1 MKKLFIIVRLN
12 NFWKFTINYK
22 FVDMKKNLLLI
33 LVLFMTGILGLNA
46 QASLEG
52 TVKDKDG
59 GAPLDFAYVKLYKG
73 GSLITGTQTDIDG
86 NYLMSNLDPG
96 TYDVEASYIGYQA
109 SRTTSVVVKAGNI
122 MRLDFELGAAGVKLD
137 DVVIKA
143 YKAPL
148 IDIDNTTTGGT
159 VTSDQIA
166 NLPTKSVNA
175 IAATTAGVS
184 SQDGGDMSFRGGR
197 TNSNAILVDGI
208 RVSANSVPQSEI
220 EQMQVITGGLA
231 AKYGDA
237 TGGLISITTKGPSR
251 KFSGGIEL
259 ETSQYLDPY
268 GYNLASGYLSGPIIK
283 KDDRTV
289 LGFRLSGQY
298 KYVVDND
305 PSAIGYYAAPESII
319 KKIEEN
325 PVTKFKTTQI
335 TTASY
340 LRESDMGGPMKISPN
355 DDNTDLNLSAKLD
368 ARISDNM
375 DISLSGGYVDN
386 ANRFTPTRSGNEG
399 FSSSKWRMLNW
410 TNNPIYNTQR
420 MRGNFRLRHKIGK
433 QGVEVNKDE
442 KKSGFMIRNANYTIR
457 LGYERTTNGTQDYTH
472 GDKLSRYGYYGS
484 QDVRQVEAISIVD
497 PETWHGKG
505 TTYIGGRPYDFV
517 GYFNVLSPFEASTD
531 INPTLAKFNT
541 INGHLDDNYSQV
553 WDDLYFNTGKVYDNF
568 SKSDNER
575 YNFNVSAGFDIFP
588 SGSTKGRHSIEIG
601 VAGEMRINRY
611 WSVNPIKMW
620 ELAKELQNS
629 WIVGLDTNDIVGEF
643 DAPVRGEDYTWL
655 RYNTKLN
662 KNEDSKFYKSVRD
675 LLGRDEHAYV
685 FVDRDLNPDQMSLD
699 MFSAKELNGKNIM
712 YYYGYDYL
720 GNKLS
725 NNVKFNDF
733 FSEDGRKDF
742 WSPAANPLYGGI
754 YLQDKFSFKDI
765 IMRIGMRVDYYDAN
779 TKVLKDPY
787 SLYEIE
793 TAQEFYSSQE
803 GLDKPESV
811 GDDYKVYVSEPGS
824 NNVIGFR
831 KGDQWYSDSGIA
843 TDGSNIFKGGIVT
856 PYYKER
862 VDSLRNI
869 QAKFYNPDIS
879 FEDYTPQVNFM
890 PRIAFSFPISEDA
903 GFFAHYDVLV
913 QRPADRTTMTP
924 MQYYYFE
931 QKNNQ
936 TYNNPNLKPSKTID
950 YEVGF
955 QQKLSGNSALKIQA
969 FYREM
974 RDMIRVRPY
983 IFVPAISKY
992 KSYGNLD
999 YGTVKGFSFTYDF
1012 RRKGNIEFQVNYTL
1026 QFAFGT
1032 GSSSNAASG
1041 TSNRGIIRN
1050 LYPASFDERHN
1061 ISAIIDYRYFHGKKY
1076 NGPELF
1082 GFKIFED
1089 AGINLQTQAS
1099 SGRPY
1104 TVRNQPTQFD
1114 ATGYKGEINGARKP
1128 WYLEMNLKADKN
1140 FKITNKLSANIYIR
1154 VENLLNTKNV
1164 LGVYGYTGDPD
1175 DDGFLVSRYG
1185 ESKINNIEAQGKP
1198 IDAFYDQYN
1207 WRLAA
1212 PGHYSRPRRIYMG
1225 VMFNL

>member
-1 MKKLFIIVRLN
+1 
-12 NFWKFTINYK
+12 
-22 FVDMKKNLLLI
+22 MKKNLLLI
-33 LVLFMTGILGLNA
+33 LVLFMTGILGMNA
-46 QASLEG
+46 QASMEG

-96 TYDVEASYIGYQA
+96 TYDVEASYLGYQ
-109 SRTTSVVVKAGNI
+109 SGRTVGVVVKAGAI
-122 MRLDFELGAAGVKLD
+122 MRLDFELSAGGVKLE

-208 RVSANSVPQSEI
+208 RVSANSIPQSEI
-220 EQMQVITGGLA
+220 EQLQVITGGLA

-251 KFSGGIEL
+251 KFSGGVEV

-283 KDDRTV
+283 NEDKTV

-298 KYVVDND
+298 KYVTDNN
-305 PSAIGYYAAPESII
+305 PSAIGYYAAPESVI
-319 KKIEEN
+319 KKIEEK
-325 PVTKFKTTQI
+325 PVSKFKTTRI
-335 TTASY
+335 TTANY
-340 LRESDMGGPMKISPN
+340 LTNEDIGDPMKISPN
-355 DDNTDLNLSAKLD
+355 DENKDININAKLD

-386 ANRFTPTRSGNEG
+386 QNRFTPGRNSGEKQ
-399 FSSSKWRMLNW
+399 KWRILNW
-410 TNNPIYNTQR
+410 THNPYQNTNR
-420 MRGNFRLRHKIGK
+420 YRGNFRLRHKIGK

-442 KKSGFMIRNANYTIR
+442 GKSGFMIRNANYTIR
-457 LGYERTTNGTQDYTH
+457 LGYERMTRNTEDFTH
-472 GDKLSRYGYYGS
+472 KDQLSRYGYYGS
-484 QDVRQVEAISIVD
+484 RDAELQTIVAVVDTAI
-497 PETWHGKG
+497 WKG
-505 TTYIGGRPYDFV
+505 RGVQWINTRPYDFV
-517 GYFNVLSPFEASTD
+517 GYLQLFKPFKPSTT
-531 INPTLAKFNT
+531 INPTLAKFSVV
-541 INGHLDDNYSQV
+541 NGDRNDNFSEV
-553 WDDLYFNTGKVYDNF
+553 WDDLYYNAGRVYNGF
-568 SKSDNER
+568 SKEDNER

-601 VAGEMRINRY
+601 VVGEMRVNRY
-611 WSVNPIKMW
+611 WSVSPIKMW

-629 WIVGLDTNDIVGEF
+629 WIVGLDTTDILEGEEF
-643 DAPVRGEDYTWL
+643 VQPVQGEDHTWL

-662 KNEDSKFYKSVRD
+662 RNEDSRFYKTVRD
-675 LLGRDEHAYV
+675 LLGRDEHDYV
-685 FVDRDLNPDQMSLD
+685 FVDRDLTPEQLRLD
-699 MFSAKELNGKNIM
+699 MFSAKELNGKGMM

-733 FSEDGRKDF
+733 FSEEGRKDF

-765 IMRIGMRVDYYDAN
+765 IMRIGARVDYYDAN

-793 TAQEFYSSQE
+793 TAKEFYDSHE

-811 GDDYKVYVSEPGS
+811 GDDYKVYVSEAGS
-824 NNVIGFR
+824 NHVIGFR
-831 KGDQWYSDSGIA
+831 KDDQWYAPNGIA
-843 TDGSNIFKGGIVT
+843 TDGSKIFKGGIVT

-869 QAKFYNPDIS
+869 QAKFFNPDIS
-879 FEDYTPQVNFM
+879 FEDYTPQVNIM
-890 PRIAFSFPISEDA
+890 PRIAFSFPISDDA

-913 QRPADRTTMTP
+913 QRPADRSTMTP
-924 MQYYYFE
+924 IEYYYFE
-931 QKNNQ
+931 QKNDQ

-992 KSYGNLD
+992 SSFGNLD

-1032 GSSSNAASG
+1032 GSSSSSAAS

-1050 LYPASFDERHN
+1050 LYAADFDERHSV
-1061 ISAIIDYRYFHGKKY
+1061 SAIVDYRYFHGKKY

-1082 GFKIFED
+1082 GYKIFED
-1089 AGINLQTQAS
+1089 AGVNIQTSAT

-1104 TVRNQPTQFD
+1104 TVRAQPTQFG
-1114 ATGYKGEINGARKP
+1114 ATGFLGEINGARKP
-1128 WYLEMNLKADKN
+1128 WYLEINLKADKTI
-1140 FKITNKLSANIYIR
+1140 KITKKLVANIYLR
-1154 VENLLNTKNV
+1154 VENLLNTKNII
-1164 LGVYGYTGDPD
+1164 GVYGYTGDPD
-1175 DDGFLVSRYG
+1175 DDGFLLSQYG
-1185 ESKINNIEAQGKP
+1185 ETKINNIEAQGKP
-1198 IDAFYDQYN
+1198 IEAFYDQYD

>member
-1 MKKLFIIVRLN
+1 
-12 NFWKFTINYK
+12 
-22 FVDMKKNLLLI
+22 MKKNLLLI
-33 LVLFMTGILGLNA
+33 LVFFMTGIMAMNA
-46 QASLEG
+46 QASLQG
-52 TVKDKDG
+52 TVRGSDG
-59 GAPLDFAYVKLYKG
+59 LPIDFAYVKLYKG
-73 GSLITGTQTDIDG
+73 GALIKGTQADIDG
-86 NYLMSNLDPG
+86 NYLLSNLDPG
-96 TYDVEASYIGYQA
+96 TYDVEASFVGFQSSKTIG
-109 SRTTSVVVKAGNI
+109 
-122 MRLDFELGAAGVKLD
+122 
-137 DVVIKA
+137 VVIKAGAIMKLDLTLSKGGIKLDSVVITA

-159 VTSDQIA
+159 VTSAQIA
-166 NLPTKSVNA
+166 NLPTKSITA

-184 SQDGGDMSFRGGR
+184 SQDGGGMSFRGGR
-197 TNSNAILVDGI
+197 TNSNAIFVDGI
-208 RVSANSVPQSEI
+208 RVSANSIPQSEI

-251 KFSGGIEL
+251 KFSGGVEL

-268 GYNLASGYLSGPIIK
+268 GYNLVSGYLSGPIIK
-283 KDDRTV
+283 SGEMTL

-298 KYVVDND
+298 KYVVDNN
-305 PSAIGYYAAPESII
+305 PSAIGYHVAPESVI
-319 KKIEEN
+319 KQIEEN
-325 PVTKFKTTQI
+325 PVERFKATKI
-335 TTASY
+335 ATASY
-340 LRESDMGGPMKISPN
+340 LRDADIGEPVKISPN
-355 DDNTDLNLSAKLD
+355 DENKNFNFNAKLD

-386 ANRFTPTRSGNEG
+386 VNRFTPN
-399 FSSSKWRMLNW
+399 SKWRILNW
-410 TNNPIYNTQR
+410 THNPYSYTKR
-420 MRGNFRLRHKIGK
+420 YRGNFRFRHRIGK
-433 QGVEVNKDE
+433 QGVEVEKDAVS
-442 KKSGFMIRNANYTIR
+442 SGFMFRNTHYTIR
-457 LGYERTTNGTQDYTH
+457 LGYERATNNVEDFKH
-472 GDKLSRYGYYGS
+472 KDKLSRYGYYGS
-484 QDVRQVEAISIVD
+484 IDTELEEVVTKVD
-497 PETWHGKG
+497 TTIWKGRG
-505 TTYIGGRPYDFV
+505 TTLINTIPFDFV
-517 GYFNVLSPFEASTD
+517 GYYQKFSPLKPNDD
-531 INPTLAKFNT
+531 INPTMAKFSKV
-541 INGHLDDNYSQV
+541 NGYIDDNFGEIWSN
-553 WDDLYFNTGKVYDNF
+553 LYYNAGRVYNGF
-568 SKSDNER
+568 SKTDNER
-575 YNFNVSAGFDIFP
+575 YNFNVSFGFDIYP
-588 SGSTKGRHSIEIG
+588 GGSTKGRHSLEVG
-601 VAGEMRINRY
+601 VVGEMRVNRY
-611 WSVNPIKMW
+611 WSVSPIAMW

-629 WIVGLDTNDIVGEF
+629 WIVGVDTTDILEGEEFVQEVGGIEH
-643 DAPVRGEDYTWL
+643 TWL

-662 KNEDSKFYKSVRD
+662 RDDDAKFYKSVRE
-675 LLGRDEHAYV
+675 LLGRDEHDYV
-685 FVDRDLNPDQMSLD
+685 FVDRDLTPDQLSLD
-699 MFSAKELNGKNIM
+699 MFSAKELNGKGLL

-733 FSEDGRKDF
+733 FSEEGRKDF
-742 WSPAANPLYGGI
+742 WSPATNPLYGGFYI
-754 YLQDKFSFKDI
+754 QDKFSFKDI
-765 IMRIGMRVDYYDAN
+765 IMRVGARVDYYDAN

-793 TAQEFYSSQE
+793 TAKEFYDSHE
-803 GLDKPESV
+803 DLDKPESV

-831 KGDQWYSDSGIA
+831 KGDQWYSANGIS
-843 TDGSNIFKGGIVT
+843 TKGSNIFKGGIIT

-862 VDSLRNI
+862 VDSFRNI
-869 QAKFYNPDIS
+869 QAKFFNPDIS
-879 FEDYTPQVNFM
+879 FEDFTPQVNFM

-924 MQYYYFE
+924 IQYYYFE
-931 QKNNQ
+931 NRNNAV
-936 TYNNPNLKPSKTID
+936 YNNPNLKPSKTID

-955 QQKLSGNSALKIQA
+955 QQKLSSNSALKIQA

-974 RDMIRVRPY
+974 RNMIRIRPY
-983 IFVPAISKY
+983 FYVPTISKY
-992 KSYGNLD
+992 KSFGNLD

-1032 GSSSNAASG
+1032 GSSSGSAGG

-1050 LYPASFDERHN
+1050 LYPADFDERHN
-1061 ISAIIDYRYFHGKKY
+1061 ISAIVDYRYFHGKQY

-1089 AGINLQTQAS
+1089 AGVNIQTQAS

-1104 TVRNQPTQFD
+1104 TVGAQPTQFG

-1128 WYLEMNLKADKN
+1128 WYFEVSLKTDKT
-1140 FKITNKLSANIYIR
+1140 FRITNKLRANVYLR
-1154 VENLLNTKNV
+1154 VENLFNTKNV

-1175 DDGFLVSRYG
+1175 DDGYLISEYG
-1185 ESKINNIEAQGKP
+1185 ETKIKNIEAQGKP
-1198 IDAFYDQYN
+1198 IEAFYDQYN

-1212 PGHYSRPRRIYMG
+1212 PGHYSRPRRIYLG